1 MTRRYLDP
9 ESPALLALLAAL
21 VALGPLTVD
30 MYVPAMPAMKDALGT
45 DISAMHLT
53 LSFYLA
59 GFAIFHLVCGPL
71 ADTHTLG
78 NVLR

>member
-1 MTRRYLDP
+1 MTTSGR
-9 ESPALLALLAAL
+9 SFTT
-21 VALGPLTVD
+21 ALGPLTVD

-71 ADTHTLG
+71 ADRFGRRPILISGTALF
-78 NVLR
+78 VAAS